1 MSSNA
6 SERRALCFAELDAA
20 IERHLPGEPGRVLS
34 AFARRF
40 HAQTPVED
48 LEGRNPDDLYGAIA
62 GIKNLLERRDAQKP
76 LIEVFNPQIDQHG
89 WLSSHTI
96 AQIHHPDMPFIVD
109 SFLMALSRHD
119 LILHDMHNV
128 VLRVERADDHS
139 FLGIL
144 EEGGSKEVIIHA
156 EIDRLDRGEFPDF
169 VADLEATLADVRATV
184 SDFRPMRA
192 RVEEMLA
199 VLERSPPPRP
209 QEEVTEAAAFLR
221 WLLDDNFC
229 FLGARGFE
237 VLELPEGQTMRQ
249 VAGSELGILRN
260 RARPS
265 RPRRIADMK
274 SSTRDFLLEP
284 RVLHFSKSGTRSR
297 VHRPAYPDYIA
308 IKHFDADGN
317 VVGES
322 GILGLYTSVV
332 YQELP
337 QRIPILRQRVA
348 TVLAW
353 SGYDLDG
360 FDGKVLKQVLA
371 TYPRDE
377 LFQTEPEEL
386 YQIALGITRNHERNQ
401 VQVFVRQDRYGLFFS
416 CLVYT
421 PREIYNT
428 ALREQIQ
435 AVLTE
440 ELRAIDAEFTSY
452 FSESVLIRT
461 HFMLRVDPD
470 VDVQWDAQRIEQRI
484 RALARNWSDG
494 LRDALIQEQG
504 ETLARSLLIRY
515 GRAFPSGYREAF
527 DARMAVYD
535 IGHMEKL
542 RNAGDLVM
550 RLYRRL
556 EDGPDQL
563 RLKVFYCGPFLPLSD
578 TLPLLENMGVRVQEQ
593 YPYAID
599 RRDSHERSH
608 DGRSEPLP
616 VTIYDFALRFEQELD
631 LNEVGDLFE
640 ETFVRTWRGD
650 NDNDHLNRLVLTAG
664 IPWRDVV
671 MLRAYGRY
679 MKQIRFPFSQDF
691 IADTLV
697 RHAALITLLVD
708 YFYALHDPERD
719 SYSEALRGEILE
731 ALDAIPS
738 LTEDRVLR
746 RYLDLMD
753 ATLRTNFF
761 QLDAQGQPKRQLSFK
776 LRTAAI
782 ADIPKPQLPF
792 EIYVF
797 APEVEGVH
805 LRSGPI
811 ARGGLRWSD
820 RQEDYRTEV
829 LGLVKAQQVKNAV
842 IVPEG
847 AKGGFVIRQ
856 STEGL
861 DRDALQ
867 QLGKACYSCFIRGLL
882 DITDNRVEGRI
893 VPPARVRRHDG
904 DDPYLVVAADKG
916 TATFSDIANAIAAEY
931 DFWLGDAFASGGSQG
946 YDHKKMGITAR
957 GAWVSVQRHFLE
969 RDIDVQRDP
978 VTVLGIG
985 DMSGDVFGNGLL
997 LSESILLVAAFN
1009 HQHIFIDPEPDA
1021 AASFRERQRLF
1032 ALPRSSW
1039 ADYESSLIS
1048 AGGGVFARQ
1057 QKSIVVSAAMRKR
1070 FSIRQERMAPDE
1082 LIHALLRSPVDLI
1095 WNGGIGTYIKAGS
1108 ETHAEVGDKAN
1119 DGLRINGSE
1128 LTCKVVGE
1136 GGNLG
1141 LTQLA
1146 RVEAALAGVS
1156 LNTDFIDNAGGV
1168 DCSDHEV
1175 NIKILLAEVLAA
1187 GDLTLKQRNAF
1198 LEQMTD
1204 EVGELV
1210 LANNA
1215 RQTQALS
1222 IAERHCGERMSEYLR
1237 FLHRMESEQDLDREQ
1252 EYLPSDALLA
1262 DRQRAGQSLT
1272 RPELSVLLSY
1282 SRIFIK
1288 ERLVDS
1294 DIATDPEVAGFV
1306 EHEFPASFTAR
1317 FKEQLSSHYLYSNIV
1332 ATQVAN
1338 DLVNHFGITC
1348 VTHLQE
1354 YMGGDTAEVVRALL
1368 IVRGAF
1374 DIPELFERLEALRGE
1389 IPMSLQLEL
1398 MVELMRLGRR
1408 GGRWFL
1414 RHRRGRLAVREQIA
1428 FYAPRIVELRQAR
1441 RALPNTGIHPDEVAQ
1456 VQRLLSAGLPE
1467 SLAEIT
1473 AHATQAVEDL
1483 SIIDSAERG
1492 DHGVATTAGLYSE
1505 LAARL
1510 DQPAVAAILMRI
1522 KPQNLWQA
1530 MERDALLDDMVSHT
1544 CTLTSHV
1551 LAAPGMPSGLAWL
1564 DAHPTFEGD
1573 WQTIVAELL
1582 REGSADF
1589 SMYSMALRKLG
1600 DLLRSL

>member
-6 SERRALCFAELDAA
+6 AERRAACLADLDEA
-20 IERHLPGEPGRVLS
+20 IARHLPGEQGRALS

-48 LEGRNPDDLYGAIA
+48 LEGRDPDDLYGALA
-62 GIKNLLERRDAQKP
+62 GIKSLLQRRDADKP
-76 LIEVFNPQIDQHG
+76 RVEVFNPQIDQEG

-119 LILHDMHNV
+119 LILHGMHNV
-128 VLRVERADDHS
+128 VLRVARAPDHS
-139 FLGIL
+139 FLGIV

-156 EIDRLDRGEFPDF
+156 EIDRLDRSEFPDF

-184 SDFRPMRA
+184 SDFQPMRA
-192 RVEEMLA
+192 RVEAMLEI
-199 VLERSPPPRP
+199 LEQSPPPRP
-209 QEEVTEAAAFLR
+209 QEEVSEAAAFLR
-221 WLLDDNFC
+221 WLLDDHFC

-237 VLELPEGQTMRQ
+237 VVDLPEGRTMRQ

-265 RPRRIADMK
+265 RPRRIDDMK
-274 SSTRDFLLEP
+274 PSTREFLLEP

-308 IKHFDADGN
+308 IKHLDAEGK

-348 TVLAW
+348 TVLDW
-353 SGYDLDG
+353 SGYDLQG

-386 YQIALGITRNHERNQ
+386 YQIALGITHNHERNQ

-435 AVLTE
+435 AVLSE
-440 ELRAIDAEFTSY
+440 ELQAIDAEFTSY

-470 VDVQWDAQRIEQRI
+470 VDVAWDAQRIEQRI

-504 ETLARSLLIRY
+504 ETLARSLLFRY
-515 GRAFPSGYREAF
+515 GRAFPSAYREAF

-542 RNAGDLVM
+542 QHSGDLVM
-550 RLYRRL
+550 RLYRRP
-556 EDGPDQL
+556 EDGPEQL

-599 RRDSHERSH
+599 RRGSG
-608 DGRSEPLP
+608 DGSSSEPL
-616 VTIYDFALRFEQELD
+616 TIYDFALRFEQQLD

-650 NDNDHLNRLVLTAG
+650 NDNDRLNRLVLAAG

-671 MLRAYGRY
+671 MLRAYSRY
-679 MKQIRFPFSQDF
+679 MKQICFPFSQDF

-697 RHAALITLLVD
+697 RHAALTTLLVD
-708 YFYALHDPERD
+708 YFHALHDPDRD
-719 SYSEALRGEILE
+719 NYSEALRGEILE

-746 RYLDLMD
+746 RYLDLID
-753 ATLRTNFF
+753 ATLRSNFF
-761 QLDAQGQPKRQLSFK
+761 QLDAEGQPKPQLSFK
-776 LRTAAI
+776 LRTASI

-797 APEVEGVH
+797 SPEMEGVH

-856 STEGL
+856 ATEGL
-861 DRDALQ
+861 DRDQLQ
-867 QLGKACYSCFIRGLL
+867 QLGKACYSRFIRGLL

-893 VPPARVRRHDG
+893 VPPPRVRRHDG

-957 GAWVSVQRHFLE
+957 GAWVSVQRHLLE
-969 RDIDVQRDP
+969 RDIDVQEDP

-985 DMSGDVFGNGLL
+985 DMSGDVFGNGML

-1032 ALPRSSW
+1032 ALSRSNW
-1039 ADYESSLIS
+1039 ADYDSSLIS
-1048 AGGGVFARQ
+1048 EGGGIFSRQ
-1057 QKSIVVSAAMRKR
+1057 QKSIVISQAMRKR
-1070 FSIRQERMAPDE
+1070 FGIVQERMAPDE
-1082 LIHALLRSPVDLI
+1082 LIHALLRSTVDLI
-1095 WNGGIGTYIKAGS
+1095 WNGGIGTYVKAGS

-1119 DGLRINGSE
+1119 DGLRVNGSE

-1175 NIKILLAEVLAA
+1175 NIKILLAEVVAA
-1187 GDLTLKQRNAF
+1187 EDLTLKQRNAL
-1198 LEQMTD
+1198 LEEMTE

-1222 IAERHCGERMSEYLR
+1222 VAERHGAERMSEYLR
-1237 FLHRMESEQDLDREQ
+1237 FLHRMESEQGLDREQ
-1252 EYLPSDALLA
+1252 EYLPSDAQLA
-1262 DRQRAGQSLT
+1262 ERQRGGHGLT

-1282 SRIFIK
+1282 SRMFIK

-1294 DIATDPEVAGFV
+1294 DIASDAEVAGFV
-1306 EHEFPASFTAR
+1306 EHEFPASFNAR
-1317 FKEQLSSHYLYSNIV
+1317 YGAQLSSHYLYPNIV

-1338 DLVNHFGITC
+1338 DLVHHFGITC

-1374 DIPELFERLEALRGE
+1374 GIPGLFAQLESLSGQIA
-1389 IPMSLQLEL
+1389 MSLQIEL

-1428 FYAPRIVELRQAR
+1428 FYAPRIVELREAR
-1441 RALPNTGIHPDEVAQ
+1441 RELPDSGIHDDEVTQ
-1456 VQRLLSAGLPE
+1456 VQRLLAAGLPE
-1467 SLAEIT
+1467 QLAEIT
-1473 AHATQAVEDL
+1473 GHARQAVEDL
-1483 SIIDSAERG
+1483 SIIDAAERG
-1492 DHGVATTAGLYSE
+1492 GHGVATTAGLYSE

-1510 DQPAVAAILMRI
+1510 EQPLVSAALMQLQ
-1522 KPQNLWQA
+1522 PQNLWQA
-1530 MERDALLDDMVSHT
+1530 MERDALLDDLVSHT

-1551 LAAPGMPSGLAWL
+1551 LAAPDAPSGRAWL
-1564 DAHPTFEGD
+1564 DAHPSFEED
-1573 WQTIVAELL
+1573 WQGIVAELL

-1589 SMYSMALRKLG
+1589 SLFSMALRKLG

>member
-6 SERRALCFAELDAA
+6 SERREACFAELDAA
-20 IERHLPGEPGRVLS
+20 IERHLPGESARALS

-40 HAQTPVED
+40 HAHTPVED
-48 LEGRNPDDLYGAIA
+48 LDGRNPDDLYGAIA
-62 GIKNLLERRDAQKP
+62 GISKILQRRDVGRP
-76 LIEVFNPQIDQHG
+76 LIKVFNPQIDQDG
-89 WLSSHTI
+89 WLSRHTI

-119 LILHDMHNV
+119 LILHGMHNV
-128 VLRVERADDHS
+128 VLRVERAADHS
-139 FLGIL
+139 LLGIV

-156 EIDRLDRGEFPDF
+156 EIDRLDRSEFPGF
-169 VADLEATLADVRATV
+169 VADLDATLADVRATV
-184 SDFRPMRA
+184 SDFQPMRE
-192 RVEEMLA
+192 RVEQMIG
-199 VLERSPPPRP
+199 VLEQSPPPRP
-209 QEEVTEAAAFLR
+209 QEEVSEAVAFLR

-237 VLELPEGQTMRQ
+237 LVDCPDGQTMRQ
-249 VAGSELGILRN
+249 AAGSELGILRN
-260 RARPS
+260 RSRPS
-265 RPRRIADMK
+265 RPRRVADMNP
-274 SSTRDFLLEP
+274 STQEFLLEP

-308 IKHFDADGN
+308 VKHFDAAGE

-332 YQELP
+332 YQEHP

-353 SGYDLDG
+353 SGYDLTG

-377 LFQTEPEEL
+377 LFQTEPEQL

-440 ELRAIDAEFTSY
+440 ELQALDAEFTSY

-461 HFMLRVDPD
+461 HFMLRVDPSMSIE
-470 VDVQWDAQRIEQRI
+470 WDGQRIEQRI
-484 RALARNWSDG
+484 RALARNWDDG
-494 LRDALIQEQG
+494 LRDALIQEHG
-504 ETLARSLLIRY
+504 ETLARSQLVRY
-515 GRAFPSGYREAF
+515 RRAFPSAYREAF

-542 RNAGDLVM
+542 QGSGDLVM

-556 EDGPDQL
+556 EDLPEQL

-578 TLPLLENMGVRVQEQ
+578 TLPLLENLGVRVQEQ
-593 YPYAID
+593 YPYSID
-599 RRDSHERSH
+599 RD
-608 DGRSEPLP
+608 DGRDEPLA

-631 LNEVGDLFE
+631 LNQVGDLFE
-640 ETFVRTWRGD
+640 ETFIRTWRGD
-650 NDNDHLNRLVLTAG
+650 NDNDRLNRLVLAAG

-679 MKQIRFPFSQDF
+679 MKQIQFPFSQDF

-697 RHAALITLLVD
+697 RHARLTALLVN
-708 YFYALHDPERD
+708 YFYALHDPDRD
-719 SYSEALRGEILE
+719 SYTEALRGEILE

-746 RYLDLMD
+746 RYLDLVD

-761 QLDAQGQPKRQLSFK
+761 QIDADGQPKRQLSFK
-776 LRTAAI
+776 LRSASI
-782 ADIPKPQLPF
+782 VDVPKPQLPF

-797 APEVEGVH
+797 APEMEGVH

-829 LGLVKAQQVKNAV
+829 LGLVKAQQVKNGV

-847 AKGGFVIRQ
+847 AKGGFVIRR

-867 QLGKACYSCFIRGLL
+867 QLGKSCYSSFVRGLL
-882 DITDNRVEGRI
+882 DITDNRIGGRI
-893 VPPARVRRHDG
+893 VPPPRLRRHDG

-916 TATFSDIANAIAAEY
+916 TATFSDMANAIAAEY
-931 DFWLGDAFASGGSQG
+931 DFWLDDAFASGGSQG

-969 RDIDVQRDP
+969 RNIDVQRDS

-985 DMSGDVFGNGLL
+985 DMSGDVFGNGML
-997 LSESILLVAAFN
+997 LSERIRLVAAFN

-1021 AASFRERQRLF
+1021 AASFLERKRLF
-1032 ALPRSSW
+1032 TLPRSSW
-1039 ADYESSLIS
+1039 SDYDVSLIS
-1048 AGGGVFARQ
+1048 PGGGIFARQ
-1057 QKSIVVSAAMRKR
+1057 QKYIAISPAMRER
-1070 FSIRQERMAPDE
+1070 FGITQERMAPDE
-1082 LIHALLRSPVDLI
+1082 LIQSLLRSAVDLI
-1095 WNGGIGTYIKAGS
+1095 WNGGIGTYVKATTQ
-1108 ETHAEVGDKAN
+1108 THADVGDKAN
-1119 DGLRINGSE
+1119 DGVRINGCE
-1128 LTCKVVGE
+1128 LSCQVVGE

-1175 NIKILLAEVLAA
+1175 NIKIFLAEVLAA
-1187 GDLTLKQRNAF
+1187 GDLTRKQRNQ
-1198 LEQMTD
+1198 LLQQMTD
-1204 EVGELV
+1204 EVAELV
-1210 LANNA
+1210 LSNNA

-1222 IAERHCGERMSEYLR
+1222 IAQRHCGDRLSEYLR
-1237 FLHRMESEQDLDREQ
+1237 FLHRMELEQGLDREQ
-1252 EYLPSDALLA
+1252 EDLPSDTLLA
-1262 DRQRAGQSLT
+1262 DRQRSGNTLT

-1282 SRIFIK
+1282 ARMFIK

-1294 DIATDPEVAGFV
+1294 DIAADPEVARFV
-1306 EHEFPASFTAR
+1306 EREFPASFNTR
-1317 FKEQLSSHYLYSNIV
+1317 FREQLTSHYLYPHIV

-1338 DLVNHFGITC
+1338 DLVHHFGITC

-1354 YMGGDTAEVVRALL
+1354 YIGGDPAEVVRALL
-1368 IVRGAF
+1368 IVRGVF
-1374 DIPELFERLEALRGE
+1374 SIDEVFERLEALRGQ
-1389 IPMSLQLEL
+1389 IPISLQLDL

-1414 RHRRGRLAVREQIA
+1414 RHRRGRLAVREQVA
-1428 FYAPRIVELRQAR
+1428 FYAPRIAELRRAR
-1441 RALPNTGIHPDEVAQ
+1441 SHMAITGIHPEEITQ
-1456 VQRLLSAGLPE
+1456 MELLLAEGVPE
-1467 SLAEIT
+1467 DLAEIT
-1473 AHATQAVEDL
+1473 AHSTHAVEDL
-1483 SIIDSAERG
+1483 SIIDAAERSG
-1492 DHGVATTAGLYSE
+1492 HGVASTAGLYAE

-1510 DQPAVAAILMRI
+1510 DQPAVSSILMHI
-1522 KPQNLWQA
+1522 HPQNLWQA
-1530 MERDALLDDMVSHT
+1530 MERDALLDDLVTHT

-1551 LAAPGMPSGLAWL
+1551 LADPDAVTGDAWL
-1564 DAHPTFEGD
+1564 DAHPVFETS

-1582 REGSADF
+1582 REAPADF
-1589 SMYSMALRKLG
+1589 SMFSMAVRKLG